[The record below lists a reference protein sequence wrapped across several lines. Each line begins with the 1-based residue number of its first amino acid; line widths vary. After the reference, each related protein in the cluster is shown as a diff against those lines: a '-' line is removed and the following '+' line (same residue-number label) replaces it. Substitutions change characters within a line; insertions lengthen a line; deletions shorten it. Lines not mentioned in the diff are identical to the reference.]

1 MDRLVAVAKIG
12 GGNEM
17 QEVVG
22 TGAANDP
29 VGVESEGAAD
39 CIAQRGRGAV
49 GIVGQVFGSRVISR
63 DRAWAWAERRRAPRS
78 RPVCRGLSRARRVAV
93 ADAGRRSSARSG

>member
-39 CIAQRGRGAV
+39 CIA
-49 GIVGQVFGSRVISR
+49 
-63 DRAWAWAERRRAPRS
+63 
-78 RPVCRGLSRARRVAV
+78 RGLGPSGVSFEDSLNTRAAPG
-93 ADAGRRSSARSG
+93 AALSPGM